1 MTTMRYLLLLM
12 IFGLAGCAGQ
22 PPRYEPPASTTGG
35 STGTPESSGATAA
48 AGSAAAVQELVT
60 SSRTSAA
67 NGDYALALADIE
79 RAIRIEPRN
88 PDLWLELGELHLSQ
102 GDSRQAA
109 AMARKAMSVA
119 GDDRTAKAAAERL
132 LEQASG
138 N

>member
-22 PPRYEPPASTTGG
+22 PPRYESPASTTGG
-35 STGTPESSGATAA
+35 STGTPESSGVTAA